1 MLHKN
6 LLEWC
11 YPGLYE
17 IYCCATNRS
26 YFGQSENVLYRL
38 GRHYNDLETNKNH
51 EVPELQADWETY
63 GRTSFE
69 FRPLEIG
76 PDWAEKKKRIRKEQY
91 YFSVNAGRLYNN
103 YPSTS
108 VNYRKECTI
117 DGVTYSSGAEAAR
130 NLGWSA
136 STLYRYLKQ
145 LEKNENSSKSSG
157 ASKYIGAQK
166 RVSIQGQEFS
176 SITQAINTLGVA
188 KSTLY
193 RRLKS
198 PKYPEWFYIEN

>member
-1 MLHKN
+1 MLAKN

-38 GRHYNDLETNKNH
+38 GRHYNDLEISKNH

-63 GRTSFE
+63 GRANFE
-69 FRPLEIG
+69 FRPLEFG
-76 PDWAEKKKRIRKEQY
+76 PDWVDKKKRVCQEQY
-91 YFSVNAGRLYNN
+91 YFSLYADRLYNN

-130 NLGWSA
+130 NLGWSP
-136 STLYRYLKQ
+136 STVYRFLKQ
-145 LEKNENSSKSSG
+145 QGKDQNTSKS
-157 ASKYIGAQK
+157 IGTQK

-176 SITQAINTLGVA
+176 SITQAINTLGVP

-198 PKYPEWFYIEN
+198 PKYPEWFYIKNSY